1 MPKFIIETTIETPAR
16 EFWLVEAA
24 DHAAARDQFEAGEVG
39 SFLWD
44 EVTGDETDREVQE
57 VHTFADLAGTVAQN
71 RACAE
76 APAMVEA
83 LRKVLGAHGH
93 WETEGII
100 EARAILERIE
110 GQKPRYCVDGLTH
123 ADPDTAEYQG
133 DGEFAPFVIFDIQ
146 AQRNL
151 PGEYATR
158 AEAEVALARIDG
170 EGGQ

>member
-1 MPKFIIETTIETPAR
+1 MDDSLRDWRYLPESNIIGAPGR
-16 EFWLVEAA
+16 WS
-24 DHAAARDQFEAGEVG
+24 DGSGSYRDFRYPV
-39 SFLWD
+39 
-44 EVTGDETDREVQE
+44 VI
-57 VHTFADLAGTVAQN
+57 AQLPDDWEQSKHGPII
-71 RACAE
+71 AE

-123 ADPDTAEYQG
+123 ADPDTAGYWG

-158 AEAEVALARIDG
+158 AEAEAALARIDG